1 MRFRSALAL
10 ALPAVVALAQ
20 VSAPPQALA
29 GAWKATL
36 EAGGARLRIV
46 LHLTAAADGGWTG
59 TLDSLDQGA
68 MGLKLGEI
76 ARKGQAV
83 SFTLPLAG
91 ARFEG
96 SLDEA
101 GKVLTGTWIQGARMP
116 LVFTR
121 GAATPAAPRR
131 PQEPQAPL
139 PYNVETVS
147 FPGGAKEVT
156 LAATLTLP
164 KGKGPFSAVIL
175 VAGSGPNDRD
185 ERVFGH
191 RPFLVLADHLTRHG
205 LAVLRYDKRGIG
217 QSTGSYATATTF
229 DFAADAE
236 QALAYLK
243 ARPEVNGKTLGLLG
257 HSEGG
262 LVGPVVATRTHF
274 ATFLVLLGGPAVP
287 GEDLV
292 LAQTELLAK
301 AQGAS
306 ASVVAEL
313 RKKQEAIFVCLKQ
326 HPEGA
331 QEQLRTLLTADL
343 SPELRKDSEAA
354 VMAKIS
360 QVDNPWFRT
369 FLTLD
374 PRPFLKQVK
383 IPVLALFGEKDLQV
397 PPAQNRPEME
407 RALGA
412 AGNPRAEVRVL
423 PGLNHLFQPASTGA
437 PSEYASTE
445 TTVAPAALE
454 AISAWILAL

>member
-1 MRFRSALAL
+1 MRFRAALAL
-10 ALPAVVALAQ
+10 ALPAVVAVAQ

-29 GAWKATL
+29 GEWKATL

-46 LHLTAAADGGWTG
+46 LHLAPAADGGWTG
-59 TLDSLDQGA
+59 TLDSLDQRA

-76 ARKGQAV
+76 TRKGLTV
-83 SFTLPLAG
+83 SFTLPQAG

-101 GKVLTGTWIQGARMP
+101 GTVLTGHWIQGARLP

-121 GAATPAAPRR
+121 GAATQVAPRR
-131 PQEPQAPL
+131 PQEPQAPF
-139 PYNVETVS
+139 PYDVEAVS

-156 LAATLTLP
+156 LSATLTLP
-164 KGKGPFSAVIL
+164 KGKGPFPAVIL

-185 ERVFGH
+185 EQVFGH

-217 QSTGSYATATTF
+217 QSTGSFAAATTF
-229 DFAADAE
+229 DFADDAE
-236 QALAYLK
+236 KALAYLK

-262 LVGPVVATRTHF
+262 LVGPIVATRTAV
-274 ATFLVLLGGPAVP
+274 ATFLVLLAGPAVT
-287 GEDLV
+287 GEDILF
-292 LAQTELLAK
+292 AQLELLAK

-306 ASVVAEL
+306 ASVLVQQ
-313 RKKQEAIFVCLKQ
+313 RKRQEQIYACLKQ

-331 QEQLRTLLTADL
+331 QNQLRTLLTADL
-343 SPELRKDSEAA
+343 SPELRKASEAA
-354 VMAKIS
+354 VTAQIR

-374 PRPFLKQVK
+374 PRPYLKQVK

-407 RALGA
+407 KALQS
-412 AGNPRAEVRVL
+412 AGNPRAEVHVL
-423 PGLNHLFQPASTGA
+423 AGLNHLFQPASTGA
-437 PSEYASTE
+437 PTEYASSE
-445 TTVAPAALE
+445 TTLAPAALE